1 MKKIIA
7 YSLWGNDPMYNIG
20 AIKNA
25 KLALEF
31 YPDWISRFYVGLSVS
46 RDTVVQLTQIPNT
59 EVVVVKES
67 NDWTGMFW
75 RFFGIDDSD
84 VILFRDAD
92 SRLSQREVSA
102 NNEFL
107 ASDKVLHIM
116 RDHPYHTE
124 RIMGGMWGVKSKP
137 FIEILRD
144 KFEGV
149 SGLSFFEI
157 VEMWKKTTKNTLN
170 EKGIDQ
176 VFLRGI
182 YKTMYQYSY
191 IHDSFPNYNAHSN
204 RHPTVSVTGHV
215 AEFSTGF
222 PSKYQ
227 NKNDFV
233 GQVFD
238 ENDVP
243 VEEYGDILIEAL
255 RSMRPDHDFNDG
267 VSK

>member
-7 YSLWGNDPMYNIG
+7 YSLWGNEPMYNIG

-31 YPDWISRFYVGLSVS
+31 YPDWISRFYVGLSAS

-59 EVVVVKES
+59 EVVVVQES

-75 RFFGIDDSD
+75 RFFGVDDSD
-84 VILFRDAD
+84 IILFRDAD

-137 FIEILRD
+137 FVEILRNTLD
-144 KFEGV
+144 GV

-157 VEMWKKTTKNTLN
+157 INYWKTRTKNTPN

-176 VFLRGI
+176 LFLRGI
-182 YKTMYQYSY
+182 YKAMYKYSF

-204 RHPTVSVTGHV
+204 RHPTVSVSGHV

-222 PSKYQ
+222 PSRYQ
-227 NKNDFV
+227 NKHDFV

-243 VEEYGDILIEAL
+243 VEEYADKLKEAL
-255 RSMRPDHDFNDG
+255 HAMRPDHKFNNG